1 MSYWHYNLQH
11 ITELRI
17 MTSKVAVRVKSK
29 LITLRQITQFKIS
42 SLQKVKSE
50 EDWHMPIESSQ
61 YFIILIVSIKSLLST
76 TLLNIIFKC

>member
-1 MSYWHYNLQH
+1 
-11 ITELRI
+11 

-61 YFIILIVSIKSLLST
+61 YFIILFRVNQVLPKKM
-76 TLLNIIFKC
+76 FA